1 MNDMVNLL
9 KDYILPNSLK
19 KYLNIFRDDDMSIN
33 RFSNYKD
40 LLIYFNLISIIL
52 YNVEWYKMTLNFI
65 IRSKPMRN
73 IQSSKIS

>member
-65 IRSKPMRN
+65 IRSKPMRK
-73 IQSSKIS
+73 IQSSKIN